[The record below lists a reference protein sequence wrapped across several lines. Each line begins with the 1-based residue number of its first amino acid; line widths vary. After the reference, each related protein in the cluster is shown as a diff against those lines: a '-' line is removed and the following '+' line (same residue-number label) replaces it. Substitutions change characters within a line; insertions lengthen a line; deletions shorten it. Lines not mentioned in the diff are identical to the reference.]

1 MAKIY
6 LEADETYIAAGAGKI
21 FGSTGDESVTVQSGV
36 TGVVMDSAVEGATFA
51 GNLADYTFAQDGI
64 ALSVYK
70 AGVLVTTFNSPD
82 QTPTFA
88 DGAVDIV
95 YSAGTMTLGSTEL
108 VDGADPVVV
117 SGGTGGD
124 ISVTLSTIADQP
136 ENTEVAA
143 GTTIATATSDST
155 EAVTWSLIG
164 DDADKYSIDPTTG
177 AITVA
182 TAYTPDFETDSS
194 YNFTVVAKT
203 ADGKTG
209 SAAAV
214 VDVEDVANEGQTFRL
229 TTKGSDHLTG
239 GAGDDTVTG
248 NNSSIITEGTLQ
260 ATDKID
266 GGAGSDTADLTLSGA
281 WTGFTTGSMKNVETV
296 DLTNDTTAAFNF
308 SAKGITGATKYSID
322 ATKASITLSDL
333 AKLADIE
340 VSGPAKAGNITV
352 DYATTSDVWTGSQTD
367 TQNLK
372 VTNVGTA
379 NTKTDGTDNAK
390 VGTVSIAKVEA
401 LDITTAGTA
410 NTLDLSSVADAKAIT
425 VTGAGTTQINAVGA
439 ATTSFDAST
448 ATGKVIVDTSG
459 AAAGALTSIKTGAGD
474 DTITASA
481 TDLKI
486 NGTVAGSTGADKL
499 VLDATAGDTLA
510 LNMSGVQTLDVK
522 TTSALTFS
530 GSNVTDLATVN
541 LIGNAGGVSFLNM
554 AATPL
559 TVNTSGDSAAAAIGF
574 DTAAAVT
581 YNMDATAAQTTAGTT
596 AATATAAATFSGA
609 TALTVN
615 ANALVASSGAITANE
630 ATSLTINNASNV
642 VNAAELNQFSS
653 KVTANKATSVTV
665 DSKGTLATTAE
676 IVADKAT
683 TMTLNTGSTAVD
695 PDVLKIDA
703 TKLNTLNVTAKQD
716 LAITESTSGTTSDSL
731 DSVQTLTV
739 TTDKAFSFAGDYL
752 DDLASATIS
761 GTTAK
766 SSADLQA
773 LGASTLTHNVN
784 VTATGLKAGLKI
796 GNVNAGTASSTID
809 FSGVTGDVELTST
822 GTVNADSG
830 VTITGTNVAG
840 NVTGT
845 AAISSNGNISVDV
858 TNAAKAVTLG
868 TLNAGTT
875 GDVTVS
881 ANNIGGKLTVG
892 AITGN
897 NVTVNTKTSGAQVS
911 ESGVTAKTSVNWTA
925 SDLFDDD
932 VAIATDATSTAF
944 TATLNGGAKNDVFTI
959 AGKAAQSSITVSG
972 DLGAGTNKVTTTLAD
987 SSSSTGQTVSYSG
1000 LTSTATAGD
1009 ATAETETTISAAVTG
1024 SDKVSITG
1032 SAKDDHITLNATA
1045 STTYSQA
1052 ITVTDSTTTDNDVFA
1067 IGAKDSQVYTNLN
1080 LTNVESLTHAAAV
1093 SINASAISGDTMSTL
1108 GDTLLTLTDTAGDD
1122 TIDLTNVSGYKNGTT
1137 ATTTTE
1143 LKVTATTG
1151 NDIIKGLHVGGA
1163 TYDGGA
1169 GNDTITVSTGVNTI
1183 VTGAGTDTVET
1194 TGGTNTVTATNT
1206 AGETTTIKATA
1217 TGTTVNMTGAAD
1229 ATVDAS
1235 TSTAA
1240 LAINGT
1246 DGQKDTIIGGAGD
1259 DHITGGTGADTLT
1272 GGAGVDTFKF
1282 VAGDTGKP
1290 TASNFDTITDFTAN
1304 ASNKIDLGTTKASIV
1319 TNTTASSGT
1328 AAISDAGVATFHSDD
1343 NTLAKH
1349 IAAVEAGINAGGNA
1363 AAGQSAMW
1371 QEGSDAYLFIS
1382 DGTDGVDAQDVLIKL
1397 TGLDTTDS
1405 DFDTLTASDNTF
1417 TIV

>member
-1 MAKIY
+1 
-6 LEADETYIAAGAGKI
+6 
-21 FGSTGDESVTVQSGV
+21 
-36 TGVVMDSAVEGATFA
+36 
-51 GNLADYTFAQDGI
+51 
-64 ALSVYK
+64 
-70 AGVLVTTFNSPD
+70 
-82 QTPTFA
+82 
-88 DGAVDIV
+88 
-95 YSAGTMTLGSTEL
+95 
-108 VDGADPVVV
+108 
-117 SGGTGGD
+117 
-124 ISVTLSTIADQP
+124 
-136 ENTEVAA
+136 
-143 GTTIATATSDST
+143 
-155 EAVTWSLIG
+155 
-164 DDADKYSIDPTTG
+164 
-177 AITVA
+177 
-182 TAYTPDFETDSS
+182 
-194 YNFTVVAKT
+194 
-203 ADGKTG
+203 
-209 SAAAV
+209 
-214 VDVEDVANEGQTFRL
+214 
-229 TTKGSDHLTG
+229 
-239 GAGDDTVTG
+239 
-248 NNSSIITEGTLQ
+248 
-260 ATDKID
+260 
-266 GGAGSDTADLTLSGA
+266 
-281 WTGFTTGSMKNVETV
+281 MKNVETV

-352 DYATTSDVWTGSQTD
+352 DYTTTSDVWTGSQTD

-665 DSKGTLATTAE
+665 DSKGTLATGAE

-695 PDVLKIDA
+695 SDVLKIDA

-766 SSADLQA
+766 SSADIQA
-773 LGASTLTHNVN
+773 LGTSTLTHNVN

-822 GTVNADSG
+822 VNADSG

-845 AAISSNGNISVDV
+845 AAISSKGNISVDV
-858 TNAAKAVTLG
+858 SNAAKAVTLG

-911 ESGVTAKTSVNWTA
+911 ELGVTAKTSVNWTA

-1032 SAKDDHITLNATA
+1032 SAKDDLITLNATGA
-1045 STTYSQA
+1045 TYTQA

-1067 IGAKDSQVYTNLN
+1067 IGAKASQVYTNLN

-1108 GDTLLTLTDTAGDD
+1108 GDSLLTLTDTAGDD
-1122 TIDLTNVSGYKNGTT
+1122 TIDLTNVSGYKDGTT

-1194 TGGTNTVTATNT
+1194 TGGTNTVTATSED
-1206 AGETTTIKATA
+1206 GVTTTIKATH
-1217 TGTTVNMTGAAD
+1217 TGTTVNMTAVDGGI
-1229 ATVDAS
+1229 VDAS

-1240 LAINGT
+1240 VTINGAG
-1246 DGQKDTIIGGAGD
+1246 DKDTI
-1259 DHITGGTGADTLT
+1259 T
-1272 GGAGVDTFKF
+1272 GGAG
-1282 VAGDTGKP
+1282 
-1290 TASNFDTITDFTAN
+1290 NDTITGGAGIDTVTGGAGADHFVFATTDIDTTGGAVTDIITDFATG
-1304 ASNKIDLGTTKASIV
+1304 SDDLAFGY
-1319 TNTTASSGT
+1319 G
-1328 AAISDAGVATFHSDD
+1328 AGVVGSSS
-1343 NTLAKH
+1343 K
-1349 IAAVEAGINAGGNA
+1349 EAGSSVADLATLLSNANTA
-1363 AAGQSAMW
+1363 
-1371 QEGSDAYLFIS
+1371 L
-1382 DGTDGVDAQDVLIKL
+1382 DGTVKYYIGQV
-1397 TGLDTTDS
+1397 TGGDTYIVTDS
-1405 DFDTLTASDNTF
+1405 DGNGYTDVVQLSGIALTD
-1417 TIV
+1417 IVGTDIVS